1 MVEDHPD
8 GMTTAPARGS
18 YSRLHRGR
26 SERSATIETEMW
38 MRRVREAMAVGAMAA
53 ALVLPLAACSSDA
66 KTSSAGTTTTT
77 AASNKNFEVTTADG
91 QISLSLDG
99 KLPPGWPSSF
109 PVPDGATAAGS
120 GSLANSSK
128 GKLVAV
134 FTTSGSAED
143 TYNFYKGSSAL
154 TVDSSS
160 AIGAGPAY
168 VGTVAFSGSF
178 SGRVSVISRGS
189 QTTIVVALDATST
202 NGSTDAGGATATTG
216 GY

>member
-1 MVEDHPD
+1 MDK
-8 GMTTAPARGS
+8 T
-18 YSRLHRGR
+18 L
-26 SERSATIETEMW
+26 AT
-38 MRRVREAMAVGAMAA
+38 VAVAA
-53 ALVLPLAACSSDA
+53 ALLVPVAACSSKA
-66 KTSSAGTTTTT
+66 KTTTAASTTTTT
-77 AASNKNFEVTTADG
+77 ADSSNKTFQITTADG

-99 KLPPGWPSSF
+99 QLPPGWPSSF
-109 PVPDGATAAGS
+109 PVPSGATAAGS

-134 FTTSGSAED
+134 FTASGAAED
-143 TYNFYKGSSAL
+143 AYNFYKGSSAF

-189 QTTIVVALDATST
+189 QTTIVVVLDATSA